1 MKLNESRRG
10 AGGFSLM
17 ELMVVVA
24 IIVVLAGLTLA
35 GMSFIQAKQAREKAK
50 LQVTLIENKL
60 EEYHSDNRS
69 YPTSLDPA
77 GERGDEVLYKHLYW
91 DGYEARD
98 TGGVIYM
105 PEFDPEYNT
114 KGGQAWMQGT
124 NAQARI
130 VDPWGNFYRYRSGDA
145 PDAVNPDFDIWSCGP
160 DGKTN
165 ADYKHNDCLDDI
177 KNWK

>member
-24 IIVVLAGLTLA
+24 IIVVLAGLTMA

-77 GERGDEVLYKHLYW
+77 GERGEEVLYKHL
-91 DGYEARD
+91 
-98 TGGVIYM
+98 
-105 PEFDPEYNT
+105 
-114 KGGQAWMQGT
+114 
-124 NAQARI
+124 
-130 VDPWGNFYRYRSGDA
+130 
-145 PDAVNPDFDIWSCGP
+145 
-160 DGKTN
+160 
-165 ADYKHNDCLDDI
+165 
-177 KNWK
+177 